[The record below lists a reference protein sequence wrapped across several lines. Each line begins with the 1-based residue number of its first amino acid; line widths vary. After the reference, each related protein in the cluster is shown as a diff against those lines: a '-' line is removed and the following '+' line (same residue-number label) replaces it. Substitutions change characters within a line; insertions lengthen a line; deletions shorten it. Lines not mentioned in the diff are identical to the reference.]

1 MLISYDWLNDF
12 IKLPK
17 TATPEEVASK
27 FTKHTVEVEGLKK
40 QDSQWPGVI
49 VAKVLA
55 VEPHPNADRLR
66 VTQVDIKSEVLTIVC
81 GAPNVAA
88 GQLVAVA
95 TLGAVLPNGLEIKE
109 SSLRGVV
116 SRGMICA
123 EDELGLGD
131 NHEGIM
137 VLNKNAKIGE
147 PLAKYLK
154 LTDVVLEIDNKSLS
168 NRSDLWGHYGLAR
181 ELGVIYEAPLKDY
194 SELLEPEIIEGEES
208 LNVKVEDTRLCQ
220 RYLALAFGGVEVAE
234 SPQWLKDRLQA
245 VGVRPIN
252 NIVDLT
258 NYVMLE
264 TGQPLHAFDR
274 ALVDKITIRLAKK
287 KEQLV
292 LLDGQEKEL
301 DEEMLVITDGEQPI
315 AVAGVMGG
323 KDSGVS
329 LTTNEI
335 ILEAANFEAVSIRK
349 TAAKLGVRTEASMRF
364 EKSLDPNLAEI
375 ALRRFYSLLKQI
387 VPGVKVISKISDQR
401 KFNLSVEPVSLSLD
415 WINERA
421 GQEIPATK
429 VVSILE
435 RLGFSLTNDN
445 GVLSV
450 LIPSWR
456 AAKDVRL
463 KEDILEEI
471 LRFWGYDNLPSLAP
485 MASLIPPIRLADL
498 DLERKLEDFLSG
510 SLNLTEVQNYS
521 FVSHHHLKK
530 LGLGESAYL
539 KLANPLS
546 DQYDYLRQNLAVNL
560 LNNVRTNQFNFSR
573 LAFFEIGRVYFDT
586 PGIFDKAGDDNDR
599 LPYQQKRLGLLLA
612 SKEDLDNF
620 SVVKGWVESLFENLF
635 GKNWEPEFVVPEDLS
650 SYGDPS
656 QTVRVRLNDR
666 DLGMI
671 TVISASAAKEF
682 GLKMKAVVA
691 ELSLVEIEA
700 LLAVC
705 PVHKYQA
712 PSKYPA
718 VERDLA
724 FVVSG
729 GMLYNDLRKEIK
741 KFNPLITAV
750 ELFDTYQGGQLGE
763 DKKSLAFHLSYQ
775 AEDRTLRSEE
785 VEEIQKE
792 LVKYLEEKFSAQI
805 RNF

>member
-1 MLISYDWLNDF
+1 MLISYDWLSDF

-27 FTKHTVEVEGLKK
+27 FTMHTVEVEGLKR
-40 QDSQWPGVI
+40 QDAEWPGV
-49 VAKVLA
+49 VVGKVLS
-55 VEPHPNADRLR
+55 VDPHPNADRLR
-66 VTQVDIKSEVLTIVC
+66 VTQVDIKSEVLAIVC
-81 GAPNVAA
+81 GAPNVAT

-137 VLNKNAKIGE
+137 VLDKSAKIGE
-147 PLAKYLK
+147 SLAKYLK

-194 SELLEPEIIEGEES
+194 SKLLEPEIVEGEES
-208 LNVKVEDTRLCQ
+208 LSVKVEDSRLCP
-220 RYLALAFGGVEVAE
+220 RYLALVIGGLEIVE
-234 SPQWLKDRLQA
+234 SPQWLKNRLQA
-245 VGVRPIN
+245 VGIRPIN

-274 ALVDKITIRLAKK
+274 ALVNKIGVRLAKK
-287 KEQLV
+287 NEQLI

-301 DEEMLVITDGEQPI
+301 SEEMLVITDGEQPV

-349 TAAKLGVRTEASMRF
+349 TAAQLGVRTEASMRF

-375 ALRRFYSLLKQI
+375 ALRRFWSLLKQ
-387 VPGVKVISKISDQR
+387 VAPGAKVISKITDQK
-401 KFNLSVEPVSLSLD
+401 KFNLSTEPLSLSLD

-429 VVSILE
+429 VISILE
-435 RLGFSLTNDN
+435 RLGFSLTNND
-445 GVLSV
+445 GELSV

-463 KEDILEEI
+463 KEDILEEV
-471 LRFWGYDNLPSLAP
+471 LRFWGYDNLISSAP
-485 MASLIPPIRLADL
+485 KVPLLPPIRLADL
-498 DLERKLEDFLSG
+498 ALERKLEDFLSG
-510 SLNLTEVQNYS
+510 SLNLIEVQNYS
-521 FVSHHHLKK
+521 FVSHHHLQK

-612 SKEDLDNF
+612 TKEDLDNF
-620 SVVKGWVESLFENLF
+620 SVVKGWVESLLEDLF
-635 GKNWEPEFVVPEDLS
+635 GKTWEPEFVIPEDLN
-650 SYGDPS
+650 SYSDPS
-656 QTVRVRLNDR
+656 QTVRLRVNDR

-671 TVISASAAKEF
+671 TVISSPVAKEF
-682 GLKMKAVVA
+682 GLKMKVAVA

-705 PVHKYQA
+705 PARKYQA

-741 KFNPLITAV
+741 KFNPLIAAV
-750 ELFDTYQGGQLGE
+750 ELFDIYQGGQLGE
-763 DKKSLAFHLSYQ
+763 NKKSLAFHLSYQ

-785 VEEIQKE
+785 VEAIQKE
-792 LVKYLEEKFSAQI
+792 LVNHLEEKFNAQI